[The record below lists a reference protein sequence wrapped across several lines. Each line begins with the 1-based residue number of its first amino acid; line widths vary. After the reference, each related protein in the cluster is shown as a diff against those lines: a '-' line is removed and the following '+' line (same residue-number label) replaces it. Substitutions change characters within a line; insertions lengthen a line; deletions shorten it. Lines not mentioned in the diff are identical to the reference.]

1 MRPTHQKGFWIG
13 VAILLIFGLVRVWT
27 MDAGAQGQE
36 DVVGKKA
43 PAFELE
49 SVEGETVSLAEL
61 EGKVVLLDFWAV
73 WCGPCRKSMPF
84 FQDLQDRYGDDG
96 LEVIGVHVDDR
107 MPSAEE
113 VAEYLADLGVSYT
126 NVLSTVD
133 VDNEFMIFAMP
144 TTYFIDRNGV
154 IVKRHI
160 GYNPDTAP
168 AEIEDNMRSLLGVD

>member
-1 MRPTHQKGFWIG
+1 MSPAHEKGFWIA
-13 VAILLIFGLVRVWT
+13 VMALLVFGLVRVWT
-27 MDAGAQGQE
+27 MDAATQE
-36 DVVGKKA
+36 AKDVVGKKA

-49 SVEGETVSLAEL
+49 SVEGETVKLSEL

-73 WCGPCRKSMPF
+73 WCGPCRKSMPY
-84 FQDLQDRYGDDG
+84 FQELQNQYGKDG

-113 VAEYLADLGVSYT
+113 VGEYLAELGVSYT
-126 NVLSTVD
+126 NVLSNVD
-133 VDNEFMIFAMP
+133 VDNDFMIFAMP

-168 AEIEDNMRSLLGVD
+168 AEIEEHVRSLLGSN